1 MLIPVVSRMHRFVCC
16 VVLLGCVVLASS
28 EEGERQERSIGNLIN
43 QVISR
48 ASSTSEVLTLNL
60 TNLIIILVIKAVLI
74 GLGIF
79 GFGGLGAAAA
89 GRSATTNYMEDRDV
103 IWGLTYILSRSI
115 DNYDCLNKLAC
126 QDPQGAKNYLFAS
139 KMMLKGAKMT
149 KGFLGTYDPQY
160 EHIVYGIQEAMD
172 YQGRCD
178 EVFPTCAYD
187 L

>member
-1 MLIPVVSRMHRFVCC
+1 MHRFVC
-16 VVLLGCVVLASS
+16 VVVILSCLALATAEDSPV
-28 EEGERQERSIGNLIN
+28 RQERSIGNLIN

-89 GRSATTNYMEDRDV
+89 GRSATSNYMEDRDV

-149 KGFLGTYDPQY
+149 KGFLGSYDPQY

>member
-1 MLIPVVSRMHRFVCC
+1 M
-16 VVLLGCVVLASS
+16 G
-28 EEGERQERSIGNLIN
+28 
-43 QVISR
+43 
-48 ASSTSEVLTLNL
+48 
-60 TNLIIILVIKAVLI
+60 
-74 GLGIF
+74 
-79 GFGGLGAAAA
+79 
-89 GRSATTNYMEDRDV
+89 
-103 IWGLTYILSRSI
+103 
-115 DNYDCLNKLAC
+115 NYDCLNKLAC

-149 KGFLGTYDPQY
+149 KGFLGSYDPQY